1 MKCREYGATLVQI
14 DTAQENNWILKN
26 FPKGTVEKNTF
37 FYFILNDQCIFFRMT
52 KKKIF
57 ILFFK
62 KMYEAVTNPIHVMK
76 ESNDYNSPFLARSY

>member
-52 KKKIF
+52 KKIF

-62 KMYEAVTNPIHVMK
+62 KMYEAVTNP
-76 ESNDYNSPFLARSY
+76 NDYNSPFLARSY

>member
-37 FYFILNDQCIFFRMT
+37 FYFILND
-52 KKKIF
+52 
-57 ILFFK
+57 
-62 KMYEAVTNPIHVMK
+62 
-76 ESNDYNSPFLARSY
+76 

>member
-52 KKKIF
+52 KK
-57 ILFFK
+57 
-62 KMYEAVTNPIHVMK
+62 MYEAVTNPIHLMK

>member
-52 KKKIF
+52 KKNIHF
-57 ILFFK
+57 VFK
-62 KMYEAVTNPIHVMK
+62 KNV
-76 ESNDYNSPFLARSY
+76 